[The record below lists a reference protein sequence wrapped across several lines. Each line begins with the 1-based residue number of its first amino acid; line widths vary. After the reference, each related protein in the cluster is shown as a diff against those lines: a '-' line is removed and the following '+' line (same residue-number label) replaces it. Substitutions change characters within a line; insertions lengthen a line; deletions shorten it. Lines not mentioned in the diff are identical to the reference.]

1 MKWLLTP
8 KMAPVQQVG
17 RQGRRR
23 SLQAGPSKERIKRT
37 QLMFQPLLH
46 SPLQLPAQRQLPLL
60 RQLLLQTPSQPLSQ
74 IVLLLQRSIQ
84 LRIQYQRRLQLR
96 PLLQL
101 LLPVLLQL

>member
-8 KMAPVQQVG
+8 KTALVQQVG

-37 QLMFQPLLH
+37 QLMVQPLLH

-60 RQLLLQTPSQPLSQ
+60 RQLLPQTPSQHLSQ
-74 IVLLLQRSIQ
+74 IVLLLQRPIQ
-84 LRIQYQRRLQLR
+84 LRIQYQWRLQLR
-96 PLLQL
+96 TRLQS
-101 LLPVLLQL
+101 LLPVQLQL

>member
-1 MKWLLTP
+1 M
-8 KMAPVQQVG
+8 V
-17 RQGRRR
+17 
-23 SLQAGPSKERIKRT
+23 
-37 QLMFQPLLH
+37 QPLLH

-60 RQLLLQTPSQPLSQ
+60 RQLLPQTPSQPLSQ

-84 LRIQYQRRLQLR
+84 LRIQYQRRLQPR

>member
-1 MKWLLTP
+1 M
-8 KMAPVQQVG
+8 V
-17 RQGRRR
+17 
-23 SLQAGPSKERIKRT
+23 
-37 QLMFQPLLH
+37 QPLLH

-74 IVLLLQRSIQ
+74 IVLLRQRSIQ
-84 LRIQYQRRLQLR
+84 LQIQYQRRLQPR

>member
-1 MKWLLTP
+1 M
-8 KMAPVQQVG
+8 V
-17 RQGRRR
+17 
-23 SLQAGPSKERIKRT
+23 
-37 QLMFQPLLH
+37 QPLLH

-60 RQLLLQTPSQPLSQ
+60 RQLLPQTPSQPLSQ
-74 IVLLLQRSIQ
+74 IVLLRQRSIQ